1 MGCGVGRG
9 WGGGGGGCGRQ
20 VQEPGRDGVVAG
32 GGGAARPALA
42 GVVHLHVLVGV
53 GAGVLEQRA
62 AHGDAA
68 PLLGAASATEHS

>member
-1 MGCGVGRG
+1 M
-9 WGGGGGGCGRQ
+9 
-20 VQEPGRDGVVAG
+20 VAG

-42 GVVHLHVLVGV
+42 GVVHLHVLVGL